1 MLTTQEIRPMKFQ
14 MDKQK
19 NIKIINQKFG
29 NIKISCIFVRQN
41 NDMAFSMKL
50 NNFFI
55 MKAILIIKDSKRV
68 FANLNGQTFEVSEI
82 LFDDVVLKGT
92 DLERTDIPGTF
103 SHKEVFI
110 VDLDK
115 EFRFLESVEKD
126 PYISELRIKLATAD
140 KRNLMRYC
148 LAQGIEYTI

>member
-1 MLTTQEIRPMKFQ
+1 
-14 MDKQK
+14 
-19 NIKIINQKFG
+19 
-29 NIKISCIFVRQN
+29 
-41 NDMAFSMKL
+41 
-50 NNFFI
+50 

-68 FANLNGQTFEVSEI
+68 FANLHGQTFEVSEI

-92 DLERTDIPGTF
+92 DLERPFIPGTF

-126 PYISELRIKLATAD
+126 PYISELRRKLATAD
-140 KRNLMRYC
+140 KKNLMRYC
-148 LAQGIEYTI
+148 LAQEIEYTI